1 MTDRVAIR
9 RLPTGV
15 PGLDEILGGGL
26 PEFSFNVIAGAPGA
40 GKTTLAQ
47 QIMFALASP
56 DRPALYFTV
65 VGEPPLKMLRYQQQF
80 SFFDMSRI
88 NESIRYVNLSQE
100 VVNGTL
106 EKLLERIIREVEA
119 TSPGVVVV
127 DSFRT
132 VSHAAARGSSG
143 DLNLQHFVQQL
154 AIRLTSWQATTFLVG
169 EYQSAEAE
177 ENPVFTVADGLLWL
191 VQSLDRNSM
200 VRKMQIMKMRGQAPI
215 PGLHTFRITDDGV
228 QVFPRVIV
236 GPDAKARSS
245 VAGAKGRSSVAGAKG
260 RSSERLSSGVK
271 SLDDMLG
278 GGIPVGYSVLIAGP
292 SGSGKSILTAEFIAE
307 GARRDEPGIIAVFE
321 KRPTAFSQHGASDHR
336 FARLVRDRKV
346 AIIQTR
352 PLDLSIDEM
361 LHEIVSAIRR
371 LKARRLVID
380 SLSGFEL
387 ALAPTFRE
395 DFRESLYR
403 MVTVLTGMG
412 ITMMMTAELEDSY
425 TDLRFSPHGTA
436 FLTDAI
442 IMQRYVE
449 LKGQL
454 QRVMAVVKVRG
465 SSHSKDLRAFDI
477 TGEGIVMGRTLG
489 EYEGLLTGSPEPA
502 AGARPRADRKK
513 PVRAP
518 AKRPA
523 RR

>member
-15 PGLDEILGGGL
+15 PGLDQILGGGL

-47 QIMFALASP
+47 QIMFALAGPGRS
-56 DRPALYFTV
+56 ALYFTV

-80 SFFDMSRI
+80 TFFDVARV
-88 NESIRYVNLSQE
+88 NESVRYVNLSQE
-100 VVNGTL
+100 MVSGSL
-106 EKLLERIIREVEA
+106 EKLLGRIVQEVET
-119 TSPGVVVV
+119 TSPGVVIV

-132 VSHAAARGSSG
+132 VAQAAERAQNGAL
-143 DLNLQHFVQQL
+143 DLQHFVQQL
-154 AIRLTSWQATTFLVG
+154 AVRLTGWEATTFLVG
-169 EYQSAEAE
+169 EYQPSEVE
-177 ENPVFTVADGLLWL
+177 QNPVFTVADGLLWL

-200 VRKMQIMKMRGQAPI
+200 VRKIQVMKMRGQAPI
-215 PGLHTFRITDDGV
+215 PGLHTFRITDEGV

-236 GPDAKARSS
+236 GPGEKSRTA
-245 VAGAKGRSSVAGAKG
+245 VAGAKRKP
-260 RSSERLSSGVK
+260 RERLSLGVK
-271 SLDDMLG
+271 GLDEMLG
-278 GGIPVGYSVLIAGP
+278 GGIPAGYSVLLAGP
-292 SGSGKSILTAEFIAE
+292 SGSGKSMLASEFISE
-307 GARRDEPGIIAVFE
+307 GARHDEAGIIAVFE
-321 KRPTAFSQHGASDHR
+321 KRPNEYSQDGPSGQR
-336 FARLVRDRKV
+336 FERLVRETKV
-346 AIIQTR
+346 GIIQTR

-361 LHEIVSAIRR
+361 LHEIVEAIHR

-403 MVTVLTGMG
+403 MVAVLTGMG

-425 TDLRFSPHGTA
+425 MDLRFSPHGTA

-442 IMQRYVE
+442 IMQRYIE

-465 SSHSKDLRAFDI
+465 SAHSKDLRTFEI
-477 TGEGIVMGRTLG
+477 TEKGIVMGETLG
-489 EYEGLLTGSPEPA
+489 GYEGLLTGSPSLIPSAPLESDDQKPRRRH
-502 AGARPRADRKK
+502 GQRPS
-513 PVRAP
+513 
-518 AKRPA
+518 

>member
-15 PGLDEILGGGL
+15 PGLDQIMGGGL
-26 PEFSFNVIAGAPGA
+26 PEFSFNLIAGAPGT

-47 QIMFALASP
+47 QIMFALSSP

-80 SFFDMSRI
+80 TFFDMARV
-88 NESIRYVNLSQE
+88 NESVRYVNLSE
-100 VVNGTL
+100 DVITGTL
-106 EKLLERIIREVEA
+106 EKLLGRIVREVEA
-119 TSPGVVVV
+119 ANPGVVVV

-132 VSHAAARGSSG
+132 VAQAAERPPNGNL
-143 DLNLQHFVQQL
+143 DLHHFVHQL
-154 AIRLTSWQATTFLVG
+154 AVRLTGWEATTFLVG
-169 EYQSAEAE
+169 EYQPSEAE
-177 ENPVFTVADGLLWL
+177 NNPVFTVADGLLWL

-200 VRKMQIMKMRGQAPI
+200 VRKIQVMKMRGQAPV
-215 PGLHTFRITDDGV
+215 PGLHTFRITSDGV

-236 GPDAKARSS
+236 GAEQRARPA
-245 VAGAKGRSSVAGAKG
+245 VAGAKRQP
-260 RSSERLSSGVK
+260 RERLSVGVK
-271 SLDDMLG
+271 GLDDMLG
-278 GGIPVGYSVLIAGP
+278 GGIPAGYSVLLAGP
-292 SGSGKSILTAEFIAE
+292 SGSGKSVLATQFISE
-307 GARRDEPGIIAVFE
+307 GTRHDEPGIIAVFE
-321 KRPTAFSQHGASDHR
+321 KRPTEHSQDGPGVER
-336 FARLVRDRKV
+336 FERLVHERKV
-346 AIIQTR
+346 GIIHTR

-361 LHEIVSAIRR
+361 LYEIVEAIHR

-403 MVTVLTGMG
+403 MVAVLTGMG

-425 TDLRFSPHGTA
+425 VDLRFSPHGTA

-442 IMQRYVE
+442 IMQRYIE

-465 SSHSKDLRAFDI
+465 SAHSKDLRAFEI
-477 TGEGIVMGRTLG
+477 TDEGIVMGEALG
-489 EYEGLLTGSPEPA
+489 KYEGLLTGSPELIASPA
-502 AGARPRADRKK
+502 SKTDDQKPRRRRGSRPT
-513 PVRAP
+513 
-518 AKRPA
+518 

>member
-15 PGLDEILGGGL
+15 PGLDQILGGGL
-26 PEFSFNVIAGAPGA
+26 PEFSFNLIAGAPGA

-47 QIMFALASP
+47 QIMFALSGP
-56 DRPALYFTV
+56 DRSALYFTV

-80 SFFDMSRI
+80 TFFDVARV
-88 NESIRYVNLSQE
+88 NESVRYVNLSQD

-106 EKLLERIIREVEA
+106 EKLLGRIVKEVEA

-132 VSHAAARGSSG
+132 VAQAAERAQND
-143 DLNLQHFVQQL
+143 DLDLQHFVQQL
-154 AIRLTSWQATTFLVG
+154 AVRLTGWEATTFLVG
-169 EYQSAEAE
+169 EYQPSEAE
-177 ENPVFTVADGLLWL
+177 QNPVFTVADGLLWL

-200 VRKMQIMKMRGQAPI
+200 VRKMQVMKMRGQAPI

-236 GPDAKARSS
+236 GPEEKSRPAVT
-245 VAGAKGRSSVAGAKG
+245 VAERKRKPKP
-260 RSSERLSSGVK
+260 RERLSLGVK
-271 SLDDMLG
+271 GLDEMLG
-278 GGIPVGYSVLIAGP
+278 GGVPAGYSVLLAGP
-292 SGSGKSILTAEFIAE
+292 SGSGKSVLATEFISE
-307 GARRDEPGIIAVFE
+307 GARHGQPGIIAVFE
-321 KRPTAFSQHGASDHR
+321 KRPTEYSQDGPPSGQR
-336 FARLVRDRKV
+336 FERLVRERKV
-346 AIIQTR
+346 GIIHTR

-361 LHEIVSAIRR
+361 LHEIVEAIHR

-403 MVTVLTGMG
+403 MVAVLTGMG

-425 TDLRFSPHGTA
+425 MDLRFSPHGTA

-442 IMQRYVE
+442 IMQRYIE

-465 SSHSKDLRAFDI
+465 SAHSKDLRAFEI
-477 TGEGIVMGRTLG
+477 TDQGIVIGETFG
-489 EYEGLLTGSPEPA
+489 EYEGLLTGHPELIP
-502 AGARPRADRKK
+502 GTPPEADDQKRRRRRK
-513 PVRAP
+513 
-518 AKRPA
+518 
-523 RR
+523 

>member
-15 PGLDEILGGGL
+15 PGLDQILGGGL

-47 QIMFALASP
+47 QIMFALAGPS
-56 DRPALYFTV
+56 RSALYLTV

-80 SFFDMSRI
+80 TFFDVARVNKSV
-88 NESIRYVNLSQE
+88 RYVNLSQE
-100 VVNGTL
+100 VVSGTL
-106 EKLLERIIREVEA
+106 EKLLGRIVQEVEA
-119 TSPGVVVV
+119 TSPRVVIV

-132 VSHAAARGSSG
+132 VAQAAERSQNG
-143 DLNLQHFVQQL
+143 DLGLQHFVQQL
-154 AIRLTSWQATTFLVG
+154 AVRLTGWEATTFLVG
-169 EYQSAEAE
+169 EYQPSETE
-177 ENPVFTVADGLLWL
+177 PNPVFTVADGVLWL
-191 VQSLDRNSM
+191 IQSLDRNSM
-200 VRKMQIMKMRGQAPI
+200 VRKIQVMKLRGQAPI
-215 PGLHTFRITDDGV
+215 PGLHTFRITGDGV

-236 GPDAKARSS
+236 GAEAKPRPA
-245 VAGAKGRSSVAGAKG
+245 VAGAKRAP
-260 RSSERLSSGVK
+260 RQRLSIGVK
-271 SLDDMLG
+271 GLDDMLG
-278 GGIPVGYSVLIAGP
+278 GGIPAGYSVLIAGP
-292 SGSGKSILTAEFIAE
+292 SGSGKSVLATEFISE
-307 GARRDEPGIIAVFE
+307 GARHDEPGIIAVFE
-321 KRPTAFSQHGASDHR
+321 KRPADYSQDGPSGHR
-336 FARLVRDRKV
+336 FEQLVRERKV
-346 AIIQTR
+346 GIIHTR

-361 LHEIVSAIRR
+361 LSEIIDAIHR

-403 MVTVLTGMG
+403 MVAVLTGMG
-412 ITMMMTAELEDSY
+412 ITMLMTAELEDSY
-425 TDLRFSPHGTA
+425 MDLRFSPHGTA

-442 IMQRYVE
+442 IMQRYIE

-465 SSHSKDLRAFDI
+465 SAHSKDLRTFEI
-477 TGEGIVMGRTLG
+477 TEDGIAMGETLG
-489 EYEGLLTGSPEPA
+489 GYEGLLTGSPELIA
-502 AGARPRADRKK
+502 SARSKTGDQKPRR
-513 PVRAP
+513 RRGS
-518 AKRPA
+518 RPT